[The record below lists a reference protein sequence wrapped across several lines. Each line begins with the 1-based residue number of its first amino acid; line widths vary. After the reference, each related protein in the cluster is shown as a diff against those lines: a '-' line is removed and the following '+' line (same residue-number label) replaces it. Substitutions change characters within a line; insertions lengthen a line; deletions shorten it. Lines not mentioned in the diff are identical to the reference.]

1 MISTKTFD
9 QIYKI
14 MEKSFPPTEFG
25 TYSDQKE
32 LLKDPTYHLLIENN
46 DNDEVI
52 AFLAS
57 REFETFRFIEHISV
71 APSFRGGGIGKS
83 LMEQY
88 IRQSTL
94 PIVLEIEPPET
105 DLQQKRVLF
114 YERLGF
120 RLNKF
125 DLIQPPLRGNG
136 NTLLL
141 NIMSYPELLTNP
153 QYEKIKNKLY
163 KEVYKVST
171 AYPNE

>member
-9 QIYKI
+9 QIYEI
-14 MEKSFPPTEFG
+14 MEESFPTTEFG

-32 LLKDPTYHLLIENN
+32 LLKDPTYHLLIEHN
-46 DNDEVI
+46 DDDKVI

-83 LMEQY
+83 LVERF

-94 PIVLEIEPPET
+94 PIVLEIEPPKTEI
-105 DLQQKRVLF
+105 QQKRVLF

-125 DLIQPPLRGNG
+125 NHIQPPLRGNQD
-136 NTLLL
+136 TLLL
-141 NIMSYPELLTNP
+141 NIMTYPELLTNS
-153 QYEKIKNKLY
+153 QYEKVKNKLY
-163 KEVYKVST
+163 QEVYKVST
-171 AYPNE
+171 AYPN